1 MSDAAP
7 RLVPLPTARWTEDG
21 IAALRGAFPDTVVDG
36 FLSGGPDSRPVPNAL
51 ATMLYHPAIVG
62 PWLAYNQVLLAGLRL
77 SARAREL
84 MVLRVA
90 WRTHSRYEWVQHLA
104 LAARFDITRED
115 ADAIAGGTDAATWTP
130 LERDF
135 VAAVDQ
141 LIDRHRIDD
150 ETWARLAEQLDERQL
165 VEIPFVV
172 GTYTCLAMVFNSLG
186 IELEPGIDVSEFPAM
201 PD

>member
-7 RLVPLPTARWTEDG
+7 RLVPLPTERWTEEG
-21 IAALRGAFPDTVVDG
+21 IAALRGAFPDSVVDG
-36 FLSGGPDSRPVPNAL
+36 FLSGGGSRPVPNAL
-51 ATMLYHPAIVG
+51 ATMLYHPAIAG
-62 PWLAYNQVLLAGLRL
+62 PWLAYNQVLLSRPAL

-104 LAARFDITRED
+104 LAGRFDITRED
-115 ADAIAGGTDAATWTP
+115 AEAIAGGSDSPTWTP

-141 LIDRHRIDD
+141 LIDQHRIDD
-150 ETWARLAEQLDERQL
+150 DTWARLAAQLDDRQL

-186 IELEPGIDVSEFPAM
+186 IEVERGIDVGEFPAM